1 MEIDSE
7 KRIILA
13 HQSRLLQDLLQRS
26 ITKIERLKIVAET
39 RDLENV
45 ASLVRETDPDWV
57 IVALRKEDLSV
68 ELSELLPEN
77 EDLSLLAITDGGDQI
92 RIQKVQVHEE
102 RHEQFSLHDLGEM
115 LLDRI
120 NSREVQI
127 TP

>member
-13 HQSRLLQDLLQRS
+13 HKSRLLQDLLQRS

-57 IVALRKEDLSV
+57 IVALQEEDLSV
-68 ELSELLPEN
+68 ELSDLLPEN

-92 RIQKVQVHEE
+92 RIQKVQVQEE

-120 NSREVQI
+120 NSREGQI